1 MQYCA
6 INKEREGLEKQNK
19 MLKKLFYLF
28 TIIIFCNGNIIA
40 QNSLQYNLIDYTQP
54 KTFILSDIKI
64 TGSKYVNKS
73 NIIDISGLKIN
84 NNIKVPGTDISSA
97 INKLWQQNLFSEIEI
112 KYDKISNDSIS
123 LNIVLKEYPRLSK
136 FKFIGKIS
144 KSDISTLKDDLQ
156 LMRGKILTQNLIK
169 NSLNKIEKFYID
181 KGFYNVK
188 VNHEIIEDSVTVNSS
203 ILIFDI
209 NKNKKVKIKDIVVKG
224 RKQIVNNNKS
234 FLNNKDTVYAISN
247 YRLKKSMKE
256 TKVKN
261 KWRFFK
267 VSKFIKENYEEDK
280 ENIISEYNNKG
291 YRDAKIVK
299 DSVYVN
305 NDNTVTIEIVLD
317 EGEPYLFGNINF
329 VGNKKYTNDEL
340 LNQLGI
346 DSGDVFNQSILDS
359 RLFGTPEGTD
369 ISSLYLDNG
378 YLFFNA
384 TPVEVSTNNNTIDL
398 DVRLYE
404 GDQARIN
411 KVNVKGNTKTQ
422 DHVIMRE
429 LRTRPGDLFK
439 RSDIMRSQR
448 ELAQMQYFDPEAF
461 DVKIDPNP
469 ARNEVDVTYIV
480 AEKSSD
486 QIQLQGGWGGGRVV
500 GSLGLTFNNFST
512 RNIFNGSKW
521 KPLPSG
527 DGQRLSLIA
536 RSNGAYYQNYNISFT
551 EPWLGGKKPTSLQ
564 VSLFKAISS
573 NGQQDDQ
580 RQEIQV
586 TGLSLGIGKRL
597 KNPDDYFT
605 VYNGLN
611 YMQYKLS
618 NSQSFFSFRN
628 GVSNNVNYNITIG
641 RNSIDQ
647 INFPRQGSNFLLTLK
662 LSPPYSM
669 FDDID
674 DYSSLTDQEKYRWV
688 EYYKWKFKATW
699 FSPFTEKLILAT
711 KTEFGFLG
719 AYNQELGISPFERF
733 YVGGDGLS
741 GMGYMNDGRE
751 LVALRGYSNNSL
763 SPQTGAT
770 IYNKYTAEIRYALSL
785 NPTSTMYALA
795 FLEAGNAWEEFDNFN
810 PFGVKRSVGIGVKI
824 MLPMI
829 GMMGLDYGWGLD
841 EVIGNPEANGGQ
853 FHFSIGQNF

>member
-1 MQYCA
+1 
-6 INKEREGLEKQNK
+6 
-19 MLKKLFYLF
+19 MLKKIVVIFSITSLICTNLF
-28 TIIIFCNGNIIA
+28 A
-40 QNSLQYNLIDYTQP
+40 QDSLQFFIDYTKP
-54 KTFILSDIKI
+54 KEFVLSNVNIVGTKF
-64 TGSKYVNKS
+64 VNKS
-73 NIIDISGLKIN
+73 NILDITSLKIN
-84 NNIKVPGTDISSA
+84 QKIKIPGSEISSA

-112 KYDKISNDSIS
+112 EYDEIKKDSIS

-136 FKFIGKIS
+136 FKFIGNIS
-144 KSDISTLKDDLQ
+144 KSNISTLKDDLK
-156 LMRGKILTQNLIK
+156 LARGKILTQNLIK
-169 NSLNKIEKFYID
+169 NSINKIKKFYTD
-181 KGFYNVK
+181 KGFLKIDVK
-188 VNHEIIEDSVTVNSS
+188 HEIVEDTLTLNSS
-203 ILIFDI
+203 ILIFEI
-209 NKNKKVKIKDIVVKG
+209 NKNKKVKIRDIVIKG
-224 RKQIVNNNKS
+224 RKQIVNKNKS
-234 FLNNKDTVYAISN
+234 IINNKDTVYALSN

-267 VSKFIKENYEEDK
+267 VSKFIKENYEADK
-280 ENIISEYNNKG
+280 ENIISEYNNRG
-291 YRDAKIVK
+291 YRDAKILN
-299 DSVYVN
+299 DTIYYNS
-305 NDNTVTIEIVLD
+305 DNTITIEITLD

-329 VGNKKYTNDEL
+329 IGNKKYTNSEL
-340 LNQLGI
+340 LNQLSI

-384 TPVEVSTNNNTIDL
+384 TPVEVSTTDNIIDL
-398 DVRLYE
+398 EIRLYE

-411 KVNVKGNTKTQ
+411 KVSVKGNTKTQ

-469 ARNEVDVTYIV
+469 ARNEVDVTYVV

-500 GSLGLTFNNFST
+500 GSLGFTFNNFSS
-512 RNIFNGSKW
+512 RNLFNGSKW
-521 KPLPSG
+521 RPLPSG
-527 DGQRLSLIA
+527 DGQRLSLVA
-536 RSNGAYYQNYNISFT
+536 RSNGVYYQNYNISFV

-564 VSLFKAISS
+564 VSVFRAISS
-573 NGQQDDQ
+573 NGLQDEQ

-586 TGLSLGIGKRL
+586 TGLSFGVGKRL

-611 YMQYKLS
+611 FMQYKLS

-628 GVSNNVNYNITIG
+628 GVSNNVNYNINIG
-641 RNSIDQ
+641 RNSVDQ
-647 INFPRQGSNFLLTLK
+647 INFPRQGSNFLLSLK

-674 DYSSLTDQEKYRWV
+674 DYSTLSDQEKFEWV

-699 FSPFTEKLILAT
+699 FSPFTEKLVLAT
-711 KTEFGFLG
+711 RTEFGFLG
-719 AYNQELGISPFERF
+719 AYNQDLGVSPFERF

-751 LVALRGYSNNSL
+751 LVALRGYANNSI

-785 NPTSTMYALA
+785 NPTSTMYAHA
-795 FLEAGNAWEEFDNFN
+795 FLEAGNAWEKFENFN
-810 PFGVKRSVGIGVKI
+810 PFGVKRSVGIGIKI

-841 EVIGNPEANGGQ
+841 EIPGNSEANGGQ

>member
-1 MQYCA
+1 MT
-6 INKEREGLEKQNK
+6 
-19 MLKKLFYLF
+19 KK
-28 TIIIFCNGNIIA
+28 IIFIFFIICYSATTNG
-40 QNSLQYNLIDYTQP
+40 QDSLVQPFIDYTQP
-54 KTFILSDIKI
+54 KEYVLSKISIKG
-64 TGSKYVNKS
+64 TTYVNKS

-84 NNIKVPGTDISSA
+84 QKITIPSSDISNA
-97 INKLWQQNLFSEIEI
+97 INKLWQQNLFSEIDI
-112 KYDKISNDSIS
+112 KLDKIFNDSIT
-123 LNIVLKEYPRLSK
+123 LDIVLKEYPRLSK
-136 FKFIGKIS
+136 FKFKGDIS
-144 KSDISTLKDDLQ
+144 KSNISTLKEDLQ

-169 NSLNKIEKFYID
+169 NSVNKIEKFYVD
-181 KGFYNVK
+181 KGFLNTDVK
-188 VNHEIIEDSVTVNSS
+188 FFITNDTLTSNSS

-209 NKNKKVKIKDIVVKG
+209 NKNKKVKIKDIIIYG
-224 RKQIVNNNKS
+224 RKEIVNNNKS
-234 FLNNKDTVYAISN
+234 FFNNKDTVYALSN
-247 YRLKKSMKE
+247 RKLKKSMKE

-267 VSKFIKENYEEDK
+267 VSKFIKSNYEEDK

-291 YRDAKIVK
+291 YRDAKITN
-299 DSVYVN
+299 DTIYLN
-305 NDNTVTIEIVLD
+305 DDNTVTIEITLD
-317 EGEPYLFGNINF
+317 EGDPYLFGNINF
-329 VGNKKYTNDEL
+329 IGNTKYTNEEL

-346 DSGDVFNQSILDS
+346 DSGDVFNQSILDA
-359 RLFGTPEGTD
+359 RLFGSQEGND
-369 ISSLYLDNG
+369 ISSLYLDDG

-384 TPVEVSTNNNTIDL
+384 TPVEVSTNNNSIDL
-398 DVRLYE
+398 EIRLYE
-404 GDQARIN
+404 GNQARIN
-411 KVNVKGNTKTQ
+411 KVSVKGNTKTQ

-429 LRTRPGDLFK
+429 LRTKPGDLFK

-461 DVKIDPNP
+461 DVKIDPKP
-469 ARNEVDVTYIV
+469 ARNEVDITYIV
-480 AEKSSD
+480 SEKSSD

-500 GSLGLTFNNFST
+500 GSLGLTFNNFSS

-521 KPLPSG
+521 RPLPSG

-564 VSLFKAISS
+564 VSLYRSVSS
-573 NGQQDDQ
+573 NGLTDDQ

-597 KNPDDYFT
+597 KKPDDYFGI
-605 VYNGLN
+605 YNGLN
-611 YMQYKLS
+611 FVQYKLS

-628 GVSNNVNYNITIG
+628 GESNNINYNINIT

-647 INFPRQGSNFLLTLK
+647 INFPRQGSNFILSLK

-669 FDDID
+669 FDDVD
-674 DYSSLTDQEKYRWV
+674 DYSSLSDQEKYEWV

-699 FSPFTEKLILAT
+699 FSPFTEKLVLAT

-719 AYNQELGISPFERF
+719 AYNEQLGVSPFERF

-770 IYNKYTAEIRYALSL
+770 IYNKYTAELRYALSL

-795 FLEAGNAWEEFDNFN
+795 FLEAGNAWEKFDDFN
-810 PFGVKRSVGIGVKI
+810 PFGVKRSAGIGIKI

-841 EVIGNPEANGGQ
+841 EIIGNPDANGGQ

>member
-1 MQYCA
+1 MVTLY
-6 INKEREGLEKQNK
+6 N
-19 MLKKLFYLF
+19 MTKK
-28 TIIIFCNGNIIA
+28 IIFIFFIICYSATTKGQDSLA
-40 QNSLQYNLIDYTQP
+40 QPFIDYTQP
-54 KTFILSDIKI
+54 KEYVLSKISIKGITF
-64 TGSKYVNKS
+64 VNKS
-73 NIIDISGLKIN
+73 NIIDISGLKIDQK
-84 NNIKVPGTDISSA
+84 ITIPSSDISNA
-97 INKLWQQNLFSEIEI
+97 INKLWQQNLFSEIDI
-112 KYDKISNDSIS
+112 KLDKIFNDSIT
-123 LNIVLKEYPRLSK
+123 LDIVLKEYPRLSK
-136 FKFIGKIS
+136 FKFKGDIS
-144 KSDISTLKDDLQ
+144 KSNITTLKEDLQ

-169 NSLNKIEKFYID
+169 NSVNKIEKFYVD
-181 KGFYNVK
+181 KGFLNTDIK
-188 VNHEIIEDSVTVNSS
+188 FFITNDTLTSNSS

-209 NKNKKVKIKDIVVKG
+209 NKNKKVKIKDIIIHG
-224 RKQIVNNNKS
+224 RNEIINKNKS
-234 FLNNKDTVYAISN
+234 FFNNKDTVYALSN
-247 YRLKKSMKE
+247 RKLKKSMKE

-267 VSKFIKENYEEDK
+267 VSKFIKSNYEEDK
-280 ENIISEYNNKG
+280 ENIISEYNNRG
-291 YRDAKIVK
+291 YRDAKITN
-299 DSVYVN
+299 DTICLN
-305 NDNTVTIEIVLD
+305 DDNTVTIEITLD
-317 EGEPYLFGNINF
+317 EGDPYLFGNINF
-329 VGNKKYTNDEL
+329 IGNTKYTNDEL

-346 DSGDVFNQSILDS
+346 DSGDVFNQSILDA
-359 RLFGTPEGTD
+359 RLFGSQEGND

-384 TPVEVSTNNNTIDL
+384 TPVEVSTNNNCIDL
-398 DVRLYE
+398 EIRLYE
-404 GDQARIN
+404 GNQARIN
-411 KVNVKGNTKTQ
+411 KVSVKGNTKTQ

-429 LRTRPGDLFK
+429 LRTKPGDLFK

-461 DVKIDPNP
+461 DVKIDPKP
-469 ARNEVDVTYIV
+469 ARNEVDITYLV
-480 AEKSSD
+480 SEKSSD

-500 GSLGLTFNNFST
+500 GSLGLTFNNFSSK
-512 RNIFNGSKW
+512 NIFNGSKW
-521 KPLPSG
+521 RPLPSG

-564 VSLFKAISS
+564 ISLYRSISS
-573 NGQQDDQ
+573 NGLTDDQ

-586 TGLSLGIGKRL
+586 SGLSLGVGKRL
-597 KNPDDYFT
+597 KKPDDYFGI
-605 VYNGLN
+605 YNGLN
-611 YMQYKLS
+611 FVQYKLS

-628 GVSNNVNYNITIG
+628 GESNNINYNINIT

-647 INFPRQGSNFLLTLK
+647 INFPRQGSNFILSLK

-669 FDDID
+669 FDDVD
-674 DYSSLTDQEKYRWV
+674 DYSSLSDQEKYEWV

-699 FSPFTEKLILAT
+699 FSPFTEKLVLAT

-719 AYNQELGISPFERF
+719 AYNEQLGVSPFERF

-751 LVALRGYSNNSL
+751 LIALRGYSNNSL

-770 IYNKYTAEIRYALSL
+770 IYNKYTAELRYALSL

-795 FLEAGNAWEEFDNFN
+795 FLEAGNAWEKFDNFN
-810 PFGVKRSVGIGVKI
+810 PFGVKRSAGIGIKI

-841 EVIGNPEANGGQ
+841 EIIGNPDANGGQ

>member
-1 MQYCA
+1 MVTLY
-6 INKEREGLEKQNK
+6 N
-19 MLKKLFYLF
+19 MTKK
-28 TIIIFCNGNIIA
+28 IIFIFFIICYSATTNG
-40 QNSLQYNLIDYTQP
+40 QDSLVQPLIDYTQP
-54 KTFILSDIKI
+54 KEYVLSKISIKG
-64 TGSKYVNKS
+64 TTYVNKS

-84 NNIKVPGTDISSA
+84 QKITIPSSDISNA
-97 INKLWQQNLFSEIEI
+97 INKLWQQNLFSEIDI
-112 KYDKISNDSIS
+112 KLDKIFNDSIT
-123 LNIVLKEYPRLSK
+123 LDIVLKEYPRLSK
-136 FKFIGKIS
+136 FKFKGDIS
-144 KSDISTLKDDLQ
+144 KSNISTLKEDLQ

-169 NSLNKIEKFYID
+169 NSVNKIEKFYVD
-181 KGFYNVK
+181 KGFLNTDVK
-188 VNHEIIEDSVTVNSS
+188 FFITNDTLTSNSS

-209 NKNKKVKIKDIVVKG
+209 NKNKKVKIKDIIIYG
-224 RKQIVNNNKS
+224 RNEIVNKNKS
-234 FLNNKDTVYAISN
+234 FFNNKDTVYALSN
-247 YRLKKSMKE
+247 RKLKKSMKE

-267 VSKFIKENYEEDK
+267 VSKFIKSNYEEDK

-291 YRDAKIVK
+291 YRDAKITN
-299 DSVYVN
+299 DTIYLN
-305 NDNTVTIEIVLD
+305 DDNTVTIEITLD
-317 EGEPYLFGNINF
+317 EGDPYLFGNINF
-329 VGNKKYTNDEL
+329 IGNTKYTNEEL

-346 DSGDVFNQSILDS
+346 DSGDVFNQSILDA
-359 RLFGTPEGTD
+359 RLFGSQEGND
-369 ISSLYLDNG
+369 ISSLYLDDG

-384 TPVEVSTNNNTIDL
+384 TPVEVSTNNNSIDL
-398 DVRLYE
+398 EIRLYE
-404 GDQARIN
+404 GNQARIN
-411 KVNVKGNTKTQ
+411 KVSVKGNTKTQ

-429 LRTRPGDLFK
+429 LRTKPGDLFK

-461 DVKIDPNP
+461 DVKIDPKP
-469 ARNEVDVTYIV
+469 ARNEVDITYIV
-480 AEKSSD
+480 SEKSSD

-500 GSLGLTFNNFST
+500 GSLGLTFNNFSS

-521 KPLPSG
+521 RPLPSG

-564 VSLFKAISS
+564 VSLYRSVSS
-573 NGQQDDQ
+573 NGLTDDQ

-586 TGLSLGIGKRL
+586 SGLSLGIGKRL
-597 KNPDDYFT
+597 KKPDDYFGI
-605 VYNGLN
+605 YNGLN
-611 YMQYKLS
+611 FVQYKLS

-628 GVSNNVNYNITIG
+628 GESNNINYNINIT

-647 INFPRQGSNFLLTLK
+647 INFPRQGSNFILSLK

-669 FDDID
+669 FDDVD
-674 DYSSLTDQEKYRWV
+674 DYSSLSDQEKYEWV

-699 FSPFTEKLILAT
+699 FSPFTEKLVLAT

-719 AYNQELGISPFERF
+719 AYNEQLGVSPFERF

-770 IYNKYTAEIRYALSL
+770 IYNKYTAELRYALSL

-795 FLEAGNAWEEFDNFN
+795 FLEAGNAWEKFDDFN
-810 PFGVKRSVGIGVKI
+810 PFGVKRSAGIGIKI

-841 EVIGNPEANGGQ
+841 EIIGNPDANGGQ